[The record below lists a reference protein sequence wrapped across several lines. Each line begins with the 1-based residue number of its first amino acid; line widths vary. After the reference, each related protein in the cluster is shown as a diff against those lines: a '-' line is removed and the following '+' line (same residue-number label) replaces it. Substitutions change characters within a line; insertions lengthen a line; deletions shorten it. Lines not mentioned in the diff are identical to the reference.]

1 MGKLYLNYP
10 MIESYLHVK
19 ALPDITYIER
29 KIPITLQPGDRY
41 KGLVKKESV
50 IVKLIDLP
58 HRINDLLAGERY
70 QVMDLQKR
78 RECCEKI
85 LNISNEAMQEKQ
97 LDEALFVIGDSKKEK
112 TLKYQLKDWLKKT
125 EYVSKKQNYWQYM
138 RNIFQ
143 QVIRQNICKA
153 YRIQKN
159 CLGEEELKGQFE
171 LIDLET
177 VLKIQNKVSQD
188 EVSGFIWVLSTCIFL
203 VPDYNFKL
211 L

>member
-1 MGKLYLNYP
+1 
-10 MIESYLHVK
+10 
-19 ALPDITYIER
+19 
-29 KIPITLQPGDRY
+29 
-41 KGLVKKESV
+41 
-50 IVKLIDLP
+50 
-58 HRINDLLAGERY
+58 
-70 QVMDLQKR
+70 
-78 RECCEKI
+78 
-85 LNISNEAMQEKQ
+85 MQEKQ

-125 EYVSKKQNYWQYM
+125 EYVSEKQNYWQYM

-171 LIDLET
+171 QIDLET